1 MSSWL
6 KKIAAALVLLGFLT
20 VMLPLAWSLLQPA
33 LPVLFLTAA
42 AIVILVRLFKKS
54 GGEW

>member
-6 KKIAAALVLLGFLT
+6 KKIAAALALLGFLT

-33 LPVLFLTAA
+33 LPVLLLTAT